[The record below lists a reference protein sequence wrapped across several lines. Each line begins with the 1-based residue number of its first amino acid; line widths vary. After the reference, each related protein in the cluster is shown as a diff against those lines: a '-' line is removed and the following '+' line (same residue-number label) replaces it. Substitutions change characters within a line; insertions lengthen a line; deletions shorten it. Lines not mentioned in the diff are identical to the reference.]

1 MDEAGDPAVNLG
13 DEPVQGLT
21 HAEAVEGV
29 AYLRLGH
36 GLVVVREVPRP
47 EPDPIGVVGWA
58 QLADGDRACVVGGG
72 GHAGIVPEAINE
84 RSGRR
89 AVLAMW
95 LPDPEVFEEPIG
107 V

>member
-1 MDEAGDPAVNLG
+1 
-13 DEPVQGLT
+13 
-21 HAEAVEGV
+21 
-29 AYLRLGH
+29 
-36 GLVVVREVPRP
+36 
-47 EPDPIGVVGWA
+47 VVGRA